1 MKKRIVFLLAIA
13 AMAAVFSCTKT
24 EEAVPEGP
32 SALIQRDFTA
42 LVTKTALSGSS
53 VVWQADDEI
62 SVFASNADNAAG
74 GAEYTLK
81 DYSSPSSSATFTGSV
96 AEAPSYFAVYPYSP
110 SNTFVYSTSTI
121 TAAVPVNQV
130 ITAGSFAPGAAVV
143 VGKSNMEYE
152 FYFQNAVA
160 LLKVTLEEGM
170 GDATKIEISGNNGEK
185 IAGAFTAAYNGSAF
199 TFADA
204 DSGTSAVA
212 NLTISGGTFTAGKAY
227 YIAIRPTSFTKGLTA
242 KAIFAGDKVAVKTS
256 DAPVELN
263 AGQILPLGTFDPDSW
278 TPSLDLGAVETLT
291 LASGQ
296 YITFDA
302 GTPQTLTVLSAPGA
316 TATLSSALATEG
328 WSIDTSS
335 FASAG
340 TITVT
345 PPSYAASHAPAAA
358 GLTLSSENGTKTV
371 SYGLRLRGIG
381 SVEELQAMAVA
392 QAPSRTIGDKTYI
405 DGAYVGDHDAEACA
419 PYLYNGEFIFTADLN
434 IPVEQFDDHSHAYA
448 LHHNEFPINGNG
460 RTVDL
465 GTYEGNAWPL
475 AFIQDLYY
483 DVHDLTLTGNLSN
496 SADNA
501 IMGSLATRI
510 NSEVTVSNVSSSVNI
525 TYKGSTSANAFIGG
539 IVGNVISSNKN
550 ATFDNCSY
558 SGIISCSREVI
569 GIGGIVARGE
579 ASGTAV
585 NIWTTIQNCKFSGS
599 IEYTPNAVNNKQTGI
614 GGLIGISAR
623 RLKLINCST
632 SGSIVANMENMLL
645 SPTSTTVWE
654 SVKKNTRGIGGVFG
668 VTYGTHDSSP
678 YAGYYL
684 DNVVSSTTVT
694 VNGANASQSNNVF
707 QIRGYNGATTIFP
720 DGGSV
725 DSQGRKNILLD
736 PTTLKVVYNYYT
748 APAISA
754 VGTTSFSYGEAQDI
768 HLTPVN
774 LDGWTVAAS
783 APAGWNVDTGHVADA
798 SPYITVT
805 PPTQDAIKAGTAVG
819 MGSITFTLTSETY
832 GSAPSA
838 GDGVAVRLYGIN
850 SKEEFNAF
858 KAVYG
863 AAKDTPTI
871 TGLDLWLVDGKVTLN
886 SDLTFSTS
894 TSGDFQTDN
903 AYVLK
908 FLTLSLEGNDRT
920 ITLNATSSQIEC
932 GLLQGTKGAITI
944 QNLNF
949 DGTIT
954 VNKKTASGDYAFL
967 AERGPSDGNPLILTN
982 VNVLPTAKIDITK
995 TTTVTGWN
1003 IGGLVGRCFSG
1014 QQVTFNQC
1022 EVAGSFVTKQNV
1034 TTLGGFIGNSPGG
1047 TTTAVV
1053 FNDCVFS
1060 GSIEYKQTE
1069 NYGTGKG
1076 SMVGGFVGKVERV
1089 ARFTNCTNSGT
1100 LFCNAGGVKY
1110 SNSDGLGGFGGFVG
1124 VDNAAVSGNT
1134 MEVHFNNVT
1143 TTDAFKMEIINVV
1156 ADEPNVDNTFGRLIG
1171 HSYNGIAS
1179 QTGVDLSKGTFTI
1192 SYAE

>member
-1 MKKRIVFLLAIA
+1 
-13 AMAAVFSCTKT
+13 
-24 EEAVPEGP
+24 
-32 SALIQRDFTA
+32 
-42 LVTKTALSGSS
+42 
-53 VVWQADDEI
+53 
-62 SVFASNADNAAG
+62 
-74 GAEYTLK
+74 
-81 DYSSPSSSATFTGSV
+81 
-96 AEAPSYFAVYPYSP
+96 
-110 SNTFVYSTSTI
+110 
-121 TAAVPVNQV
+121 
-130 ITAGSFAPGAAVV
+130 
-143 VGKSNMEYE
+143 
-152 FYFQNAVA
+152 
-160 LLKVTLEEGM
+160 
-170 GDATKIEISGNNGEK
+170 
-185 IAGAFTAAYNGSAF
+185 
-199 TFADA
+199 
-204 DSGTSAVA
+204 
-212 NLTISGGTFTAGKAY
+212 
-227 YIAIRPTSFTKGLTA
+227 
-242 KAIFAGDKVAVKTS
+242 
-256 DAPVELN
+256 
-263 AGQILPLGTFDPDSW
+263 
-278 TPSLDLGAVETLT
+278 
-291 LASGQ
+291 
-296 YITFDA
+296 
-302 GTPQTLTVLSAPGA
+302 
-316 TATLSSALATEG
+316 
-328 WSIDTSS
+328 
-335 FASAG
+335 
-340 TITVT
+340 
-345 PPSYAASHAPAAA
+345 
-358 GLTLSSENGTKTV
+358 
-371 SYGLRLRGIG
+371 
-381 SVEELQAMAVA
+381 MAVA